1 MRLTKIQSDAAPAG
15 SRGGGKSV
23 MRGFWAVLR
32 KEWIQMTRD
41 RGTLVMALVIP
52 IFELVLFG
60 VIDTNVKHVRTA
72 VFDQSRTRESREL
85 VTDLVNTVYFDVV
98 EEAPSHE
105 ALRESIVAGRASVG
119 IEIPP
124 DYARRRL
131 RGQPADFLVLIDGS
145 DSTISS
151 QTLGAANGVAL
162 QRSLEE
168 IARRTGIRDLPLQ
181 AHPLLLFNPDSRSAN
196 LLIPGLIAILLTFSG
211 TILAAFGI
219 VRERE
224 RGTLEQLMVTPASPV
239 GVVLGKLLP
248 YMGLGFVQL
257 ATILVVMV
265 VFFKVPIHGSLPLFL
280 AALDRLPLLAPRPRP
295 RDLVPREDPDGR
307 HPAGAGV
314 PPALGLSVRLRL
326 PALLAAG
333 PPARRRADPPGDP
346 LHQDLAGDHHPRGG
360 LRGHLAERRRAAR
373 DRRRADPGQHA
384 GVQED
389 DLVAT
394 VL

>member
-1 MRLTKIQSDAAPAG
+1 
-15 SRGGGKSV
+15 

-32 KEWIQMTRD
+32 KEWIQMMRD

-98 EEAPSHE
+98 EEAPSRE
-105 ALRESIVAGRASVG
+105 ALRESIVAGRSSVG

-124 DYARRRL
+124 DYARKML

-265 VFFKVPIHGSLPLFL
+265 VFFRVPIHGSLPLFL
-280 AALDRLPLLAPRPRP
+280 LLSTVY
-295 RDLVPREDPDGR
+295 LFSLL
-307 HPAGAGV
+307 
-314 PPALGLSVRLRL
+314 ALGLVISSRAKTQMDAIQRAQGFLLPSVFLSGYVFPLFSL
-326 PALLAAG
+326 PAPLRVVAQIL
-333 PPARRRADPPGDP
+333 PATHFIKISR
-346 LHQDLAGDHHPRGG
+346 GDHHPRGG
-360 LRGHLAERRRAAR
+360 LRRHLAERRRASR
-373 DRRRADPGQHA
+373 DRRRPDPGQHA

-394 VL
+394 VLTRDYGRGTRDSFGSSPDVLGP

>member
-1 MRLTKIQSDAAPAG
+1 
-15 SRGGGKSV
+15 

-72 VFDQSRTRESREL
+72 IFDQSRTRESREL

-98 EEAPSHE
+98 EEAPSHD

-124 DYARRRL
+124 DYARKRL

-265 VFFKVPIHGSLPLFL
+265 VFFRVPIHGSLPLFL
-280 AALDRLPLLAPRPRP
+280 LLSTVY
-295 RDLVPREDPDGR
+295 LFSLL
-307 HPAGAGV
+307 
-314 PPALGLSVRLRL
+314 ALGLVISSRAKTQMDAIQRAQGFLLPSVFLSGYVFPLFSLPAPLRIVAQIL
-326 PALLAAG
+326 PATHFIKISRAIIIRGAGFADIWQSVAALLAIDAVLIL
-333 PPARRRADPPGDP
+333 ASTRAFKK
-346 LHQDLAGDHHPRGG
+346 
-360 LRGHLAERRRAAR
+360 
-373 DRRRADPGQHA
+373 
-384 GVQED
+384 
-389 DLVAT
+389 T
-394 VL
+394 IS